1 MLVPSS
7 ICRIKKTKFIDIIY
21 YLKKGYK
28 VGTLQ
33 TFKFSKSQTEH
44 KKVEIKYCYSQGIDV
59 HVLLINKGKEYQ
71 NLLQEN

>member
-28 VGTLQ
+28 VGT
-33 TFKFSKSQTEH
+33 FSKSQTEH
-44 KKVEIKYCYSQGIDV
+44 KKVEIKNCYSQGIDV